1 MIGFFILGL
10 ILHVAAM
17 AMPAVLR
24 DDRLLNRAINLLN
37 ALALMCGLLVFAELA
52 SCFSALG
59 IAAGAP
65 HGGILFPSHATG
77 SHYFSSLRSNYCR
90 SRAASMLSAIS
101 NSMLSAASES
111 AGILCPS
118 RC

>member
-10 ILHVAAM
+10 ILHAVAM

-24 DDRLLNRAINLLN
+24 DDRLLNRAVNLLN
-37 ALALMCGLLVFAELA
+37 ALALMCGLLFSLNSLLA
-52 SCFSALG
+52 SQLWELRLALPMVG
-59 IAAGAP
+59 NV
-65 HGGILFPSHATG
+65 FPSHATG

>member
-37 ALALMCGLLVFAELA
+37 ALALMCGLLFSLNSLLA
-52 SCFSALG
+52 SQLWELRLALPMVG
-59 IAAGAP
+59 TYSPLMRRDHI
-65 HGGILFPSHATG
+65 IFPLYVPTIVARG
-77 SHYFSSLRSNYCR
+77 QRLCYRL
-90 SRAASMLSAIS
+90 SRTV
-101 NSMLSAASES
+101 
-111 AGILCPS
+111 C
-118 RC
+118 